1 MKVEIFYIEKDDDF
15 YKSYKVIKSVISE
28 YTKKRSFKIL
38 EIQLI
43 KVEETD
49 VEKLRFKGHITV
61 KINGKDIEGLVG
73 KNNYNKRIYEW
84 EGENFTYVPEV
95 IFKKAVDEYITA
107 SLEVQKMKGEEP
119 NQIC

>member
-1 MKVEIFYIEKDDDF
+1 MKVEIFYIEKDEDF
-15 YKSYKVIKSVISE
+15 FKSYTTVKSVIE
-28 YTKKRSFKIL
+28 ETKKEHSFKIL

-43 KVEETD
+43 KVEEED

-73 KNNYNKRIYEW
+73 RNNYSKRIYEW
-84 EGENFTYVPEV
+84 EGEKFTYVPEV

-107 SLEVQKMKGEEP
+107 SIEAQKMKGEEP